1 MPGSTPVAAPRLAPP
16 LASSRPRLA
25 KTWVW
30 RLQSFLANFLPLLLM
45 AALAS
50 GTWWLLKNTP
60 SPGGVDA
67 LPPPRHEP
75 DYQMMNFD
83 LQRVG
88 PDGLM
93 RVRIEGRELRHYPDT
108 DTLEI
113 DGISLRSFGSDG
125 GLTLATANRAIS
137 NSDGSEVQLL
147 GGVHVQRFD
156 PVSADKSASGPKL
169 EVRGEFLQAF
179 ANTEILR
186 SHLPVQLNYAGAEI
200 KAQSFEFEY
209 LTSRL
214 SFGGRTQARF
224 EAADSSKAGKK
235 AKTP

>member
-1 MPGSTPVAAPRLAPP
+1 MPVSPRLAPP

-25 KTWVW
+25 KTWLW
-30 RLQSFLANFLPLLLM
+30 RLQSFLASFLPLLLM
-45 AALAS
+45 ALLAS

-60 SPGGVDA
+60 SPDGVDV
-67 LPPPRHEP
+67 LPPPRHEA
-75 DYQMMNFD
+75 DYEMKNFD
-83 LQRVG
+83 LQRIAA
-88 PDGLM
+88 DGLM
-93 RVRIEGRELRHYPDT
+93 RVRIEGRVLRHYPDT

-113 DGISLRSFGSDG
+113 DGISLRSFGADG

-156 PVSADKSASGPKL
+156 PVPAGKPAGGPKL

-179 ANTEILR
+179 ANAEILR
-186 SHLPVQLNYAGAEI
+186 SHLPVQLNYAGAEL

-224 EAADSSKAGKK
+224 DAAASNQASRK
-235 AKTP
+235 AKTL